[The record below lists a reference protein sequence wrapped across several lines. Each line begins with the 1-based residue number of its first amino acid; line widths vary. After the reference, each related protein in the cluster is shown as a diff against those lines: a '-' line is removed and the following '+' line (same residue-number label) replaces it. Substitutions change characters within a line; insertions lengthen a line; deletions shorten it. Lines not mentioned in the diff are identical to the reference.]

1 MNNSKLVQG
10 ALFISLALILQ
21 ALRLLIPLPQT
32 VSTFIIGT
40 LVHMMLVLTLEING
54 LKTALLLGFLL
65 PLTAYLQGQML
76 LVFLIPVVW
85 LGNTLFLL
93 LLYISI
99 NNKMLML
106 CIPPLFKAGAMAVA
120 SWWLMNIFDISSI
133 AVRNAVLFAMSI
145 PQLVTAVL
153 GIAFAGFIKLR
164 LRRM

>member
-54 LKTALLLGFLL
+54 LRTALLLGFLL
-65 PLTAYLQGQML
+65 PLTAYLQGQIL

-99 NNKMLML
+99 NNKMLVL

-120 SWWLMNIFDISSI
+120 SWWLMSIFDISSI

-145 PQLVTAVL
+145 PQLFTAVL